1 MSKRTHRADPS
12 PHGKRYIF
20 RLKQGLICI
29 SSFSLLN
36 SGIAIAQAQ
45 SDQEI
50 TPIDPASQ
58 SAIEVAPAISAP
70 NPAFVKTTPASSET
84 PLSAS
89 SDAITTAP
97 VEATESY
104 IDSTPYSLGATDREK
119 PVVTARPTRNPSIA
133 PDSVNTRYSMSV
145 DAGSVDFSN
154 ANPAGIYPGSTTVSG
169 TNYYRKLPYPTKPF
183 NSISLIF
190 PLSIP
195 APITSVFGWRIHPI
209 SGMLRFHSGTDIG
222 APLGTPVLAAYAGQV
237 AIADF
242 LGGYGLS
249 VSIEHQNGSKDTLYA
264 HLSEIFVKP
273 GQWVKQGDVIGR
285 VGSTGTATGPNL
297 HFELRQSTSDGW
309 AVTDPSIQME
319 DALVELVKVLQ
330 ISKSP
335 SQAWSKNQTRLIN
348 RIDSVKL
355 ISKPGFP
362 FELLLTPK
370 SWVALNPNTQLKYAL
385 AQLLKALQP
394 AQSSSNLTTKD

>member
-1 MSKRTHRADPS
+1 MSERTHRADPS
-12 PHGKRYIF
+12 PHGKRYLF

-36 SGIAIAQAQ
+36 SGIAIAQTQ

-58 SAIEVAPAISAP
+58 SAVEVAPAISAP
-70 NPAFVKTTPASSET
+70 NPAFVKTTPTPPET
-84 PLSAS
+84 PPLAS
-89 SDAITTAP
+89 SDPITTAP

-119 PVVTARPTRNPSIA
+119 PVVTALPTQNPSIA
-133 PDSVNTRYSMSV
+133 PGSVNTRYPMSV
-145 DAGSVDFSN
+145 DAGSVNLSS
-154 ANPAGIYPGSTTVSG
+154 ANPAGIYPGSTTVSSI
-169 TNYYRKLPYPTKPF
+169 NYYRKLPYPTKPF
-183 NSISLIF
+183 NNISLIF

-195 APITSVFGWRIHPI
+195 ASITSVFGWRIHPI

-222 APLGTPVLAAYAGQV
+222 APLGTPVLAAYEGKV

-297 HFELRQSTSDGW
+297 HFELRQATPKGWVVIDSGAQLEYALASLVKALQTDKSSAQARSTKQKQVSSRVG
-309 AVTDPSIQME
+309 S
-319 DALVELVKVLQ
+319 VELV
-330 ISKSP
+330 
-335 SQAWSKNQTRLIN
+335 T
-348 RIDSVKL
+348 
-355 ISKPGFP
+355 KPTLP
-362 FELLLTPK
+362 FELPQSTLK
-370 SWVALNPNTQLKYAL
+370 AWAALNPGVQLESIL
-385 AQLLKALQP
+385 AQLVKPLQTAKSP
-394 AQSSSNLTTKD
+394 AQPRS